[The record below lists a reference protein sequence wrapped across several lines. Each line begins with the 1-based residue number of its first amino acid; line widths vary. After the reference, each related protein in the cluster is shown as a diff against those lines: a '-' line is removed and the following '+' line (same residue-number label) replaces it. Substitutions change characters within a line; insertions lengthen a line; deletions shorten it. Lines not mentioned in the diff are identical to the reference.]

1 MLTSWH
7 CYFFLASAE
16 KIQYH
21 MNLILSKLE
30 KKSKEKMS
38 AGILNCCISIK
49 NALSFARKTQDFLQ
63 GAQKLFVIK
72 GIRYLQKVLSLCYN
86 HQNLKRMRLKIDFS
100 KNCFL
105 KLTLVLN
112 LLNHSVFV
120 MYIQIGPTKT
130 APLLNRS
137 HWNES
142 TLNRHKIQ

>member
-1 MLTSWH
+1 
-7 CYFFLASAE
+7 
-16 KIQYH
+16 

-120 MYIQIGPTKT
+120 MYIHTV
-130 APLLNRS
+130 LLIS
-137 HWNES
+137 ES
-142 TLNRHKIQ
+142 PRPHLCSKLALFNMS